1 MPNEIEDLK
10 VQEYQ
15 LTRKARLL
23 ESELFM
29 GEKAKDRDDA
39 AQQHAELHARLGK
52 AADARRA
59 KEAEAGKGV
68 IRRERPTAAQT
79 MGGQMM
85 GAETTG
91 IDATIALRMS
101 QVPTAIVQLLDPRTP
116 LVSVTLKNAGSK
128 WARMRVVSEVAGYSA
143 RAVETTEIAP
153 KGSATLDQLPT
164 FFPDRLATL
173 TELTRATLNVKI
185 ENLDGTPELERTM
198 PIWLLRLACVTSRT
212 SSPSIFTAPPVT
224 S

>member
-1 MPNEIEDLK
+1 MANEIEDLK

-101 QVPTAIVQLLDPRTP
+101 QVPTAIVQLLDPKTP

-143 RAVETTEIAP
+143 RAVET
-153 KGSATLDQLPT
+153 S
-164 FFPDRLATL
+164 
-173 TELTRATLNVKI
+173 
-185 ENLDGTPELERTM
+185 
-198 PIWLLRLACVTSRT
+198 SRT
-212 SSPSIFTAPPVT
+212 SSSCAVDAKHPPDETTRTSTAALFAKRNPAASIILPK
-224 S
+224 